1 MRDPG
6 LQNERTALA
15 WQRTALSVLAG
26 AALMG
31 RLVLGTDPVLVV
43 MELAVALP
51 LALWVLLDSRRH
63 YAERRASRPSGTGI
77 RAAALAGA
85 VTVMSGAA
93 WVATLFW
100 PH

>member
-1 MRDPG
+1 MIDPG

-26 AALMG
+26 AALLG
-31 RLVLGTDPVLVV
+31 RLVLGTDTVLVI

-63 YAERRASRPSGTGI
+63 YASRRASRPGAVGS
-77 RAAALAGA
+77 RAAALATA
-85 VTVMSGAA
+85 VTVMSVAA
-93 WVATLFW
+93 WVSTFV
-100 PH
+100 